1 MPLRFAPLVL
11 FLVVG
16 ACASHA
22 RSTTPS
28 LLPDLA
34 LDSLAL
40 ATAIEYGVK
49 TTGIEVPLVCVS
61 VAQADP
67 RPELLA
73 LVQVGRVTA
82 LRPGSVCHV
91 DTTGGPLTGRS
102 LVAERSG
109 SALRGISVNVG
120 RRAAAAADGSVTF
133 MVSYYQHYLSS
144 AEWRCT
150 ARWHEKQWVVD
161 VCHLERIS

>member
-1 MPLRFAPLVL
+1 MPLRFAPMVL
-11 FLVVG
+11 SLVVG
-16 ACASHA
+16 ACTS
-22 RSTTPS
+22 RSRSVAPS
-28 LLPDLA
+28 RSVDHA

-40 ATAIEYGVK
+40 VTAIEYGVK
-49 TTGIEVPLVCVS
+49 TTGIDVPLVCVS
-61 VAQADP
+61 VARADP

-82 LRPGSVCHV
+82 LRPGSACHV

-120 RRAAAAADGSVTF
+120 TRTVAADGSVSF

-144 AEWRCT
+144 ADWRCT
-150 ARWHEKQWVVD
+150 ARRRGKQSTVD
-161 VCHLERIS
+161 TCHLERIS